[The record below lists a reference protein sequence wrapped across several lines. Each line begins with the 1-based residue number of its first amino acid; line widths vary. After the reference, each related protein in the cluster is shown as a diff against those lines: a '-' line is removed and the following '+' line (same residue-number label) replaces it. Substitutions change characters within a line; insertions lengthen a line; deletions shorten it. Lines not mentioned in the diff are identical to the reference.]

1 MDAEH
6 ETKNSRLTAAED
18 PATVQYAA
26 CSTASGSVQSCS
38 YTPSAT
44 TFVSLRAGQEF
55 SGWNVSGF
63 IDNLFDTH
71 TTTNY
76 NYQGVDGFGPAIP
89 GPNGNA
95 PVATPLYRNFTF
107 RPRTFG
113 ITATYRY

>member
-1 MDAEH
+1 
-6 ETKNSRLTAAED
+6 
-18 PATVQYAA
+18 VQN
-26 CSTASGSVQSCS
+26 CN

-55 SGWNVSGF
+55 NGWNISGF

-76 NYQGVDGFGPAIP
+76 NFTGVDGFGPQIP
-89 GPNGNA
+89 GANGTYA
-95 PVATPLYRNFTF
+95 AGATPLYRNFTF

-113 ITATYRY
+113 VTATLRF